1 MPLRNPTEN
10 KNRFST
16 HFRWSAV
23 VDRWQP
29 IVSLYII
36 YIHEVDSLVSKFSV
50 KYPNCFITFIWYMI
64 MYGII
69 ISCIVLSFLHLKQY
83 IYNKI
88 INTHS
93 TWFNFE
99 WKCEVT
105 TVPWTMQMFKPMF
118 EIQMHVLTTRFEV
131 TTAVDLYELCAFTL
145 LQWPQIHM
153 WICVCWHMWCTC
165 VCVCVFTTKPHRPMW
180 RMCVY

>member
-50 KYPNCFITFIWYMI
+50 KYSNSLITFI
-64 MYGII
+64 
-69 ISCIVLSFLHLKQY
+69 
-83 IYNKI
+83 
-88 INTHS
+88 
-93 TWFNFE
+93 
-99 WKCEVT
+99 
-105 TVPWTMQMFKPMF
+105 
-118 EIQMHVLTTRFEV
+118 
-131 TTAVDLYELCAFTL
+131 
-145 LQWPQIHM
+145 
-153 WICVCWHMWCTC
+153 
-165 VCVCVFTTKPHRPMW
+165 
-180 RMCVY
+180 